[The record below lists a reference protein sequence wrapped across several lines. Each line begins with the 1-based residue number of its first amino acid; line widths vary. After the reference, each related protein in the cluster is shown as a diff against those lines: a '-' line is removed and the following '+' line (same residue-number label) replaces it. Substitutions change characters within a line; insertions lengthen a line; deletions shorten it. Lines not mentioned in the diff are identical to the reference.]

1 MAEGVIALMLALGLT
16 TVLLA
21 LGAALWRLQRQ
32 LPALRGDSLRA
43 RIEIVE
49 AARLQRAQQQLEQAG
64 RIAETALGSGTE
76 AVRLI
81 HRGIAAIP
89 FGILEAIPVT
99 RDTTR
104 VVRHTHDLI
113 AGAVYGSI
121 QAVNRG
127 LGGGMRLH
135 LRGGNAAVP
144 GAATPALPAARSGAS
159 MDPDPDPDPDPTT
172 DAVPIPGDGGARRRT
187 PGA

>member
-127 LGGGMRLH
+127 LGAGLRRQLQGG
-135 LRGGNAAVP
+135 
-144 GAATPALPAARSGAS
+144 GAKTPIAPDMQTGPL
-159 MDPDPDPDPDPTT
+159 PDPNVPSGPD
-172 DAVPIPGDGGARRRT
+172 DAAQSARIPRAVRG
-187 PGA
+187 PSPH